1 MATRTTTL
9 ALEVVADLGD
19 APADFGRI
27 ETAAAAAATA
37 VDKMQAATDGASE
50 GIGKVAG
57 AAEGLDSTSAA
68 ATGALGALSSGFEL
82 VGADKAAAGL
92 QKAAQATDFLSG
104 VGQAAALAQK
114 GQAAATAVLT
124 GAQGA
129 LNAVMAANPIALV
142 VLAVVALT
150 AGLVLAYNKSESFRD
165 IVDKAG
171 DVAADAF
178 GLVVDAGQKVA
189 DKIGDL
195 VDKAKGL
202 PDGFRDAKDKVVGFM
217 ADLLAPIQA
226 VIDKV
231 QDVIDKIKSIKIPDI
246 DLPFGLRAVGGG
258 AGYGAAG
265 FTANG
270 PGTSVTDETT
280 RLLTEILA
288 TLVAIKTGGGSGVA
302 DPLAGAT
309 ALRQLLTRADRI
321 V

>member
-50 GIGKVAG
+50 GIGRVAG

-202 PDGFRDAKDKVVGFM
+202 PDGFRDAKDKVAGFM

-231 QDVIDKIKSIKIPDI
+231 QGVIDKIKDIKLP
-246 DLPFGLRAVGGG
+246 DLPDLNPFRLATGGG
-258 AGYGAAG
+258 GYGGGGG

-270 PGTSVTDETT
+270 ATGGGDDVT
-280 RLLTEILA
+280 RLLRDILA
-288 TLVAIKTGGGSGVA
+288 TLVAIKSGGSGVA
-302 DPLAGAT
+302 DPLSAAA
-309 ALRQLLTRADRI
+309 ALRQLLARADRI
-321 V
+321 A